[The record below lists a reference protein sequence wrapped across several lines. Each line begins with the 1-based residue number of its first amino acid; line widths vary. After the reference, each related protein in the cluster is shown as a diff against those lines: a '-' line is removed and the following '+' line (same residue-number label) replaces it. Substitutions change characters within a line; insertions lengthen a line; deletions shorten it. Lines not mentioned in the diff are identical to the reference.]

1 MDLIKFIGLALV
13 LLFVLI
19 NTFFLFRKNESFF
32 NLRDVI
38 KDHLGLFRNSKS
50 QYVIFYI
57 SPLFFAMGLSMIYEA
72 GETFY
77 TNLSVI
83 VSVLLSMLLAILSI
97 LTGKDY
103 SSIEDDNQR
112 KNIKNVTQETITAI
126 VFDSMLCIFL
136 LLYGL
141 VMIVVDGVT
150 FDAEVVKRIF
160 AGIAYYSF
168 AVMLLNLLLIVK
180 RMSRIIEFDFG
191 VQKESKK

>member
-19 NTFFLFRKNESFF
+19 NTLFLFRKNESFF

-57 SPLFFAMGLSMIYEA
+57 SPLFFAVGLTMIYEA

-112 KNIKNVTQETITAI
+112 KNIKRVTQETITAI

-141 VMIVVDGVT
+141 VMIVIDGVT

-160 AGIAYYSF
+160 AGIAYYNF

>member
-1 MDLIKFIGLALV
+1 MDLTKFIGLALV

-19 NTFFLFRKNESFF
+19 NTLFLFRKNESFF

-57 SPLFFAMGLSMIYEA
+57 SPLLFAVGLSMIYEA

-112 KNIKNVTQETITAI
+112 KNIKRVTQETITAI

-141 VMIVVDGVT
+141 VMIVIDGVT

>member
-19 NTFFLFRKNESFF
+19 NTLFLFRKNESFF

-38 KDHLGLFRNSKS
+38 NDHLGLFRNSKS

-57 SPLFFAMGLSMIYEA
+57 SPLFFAVGLSMIYEA

-112 KNIKNVTQETITAI
+112 KNIKRVTQETITAI

-141 VMIVVDGVT
+141 VMIVIDGVS

-191 VQKESKK
+191 VQKENKK

>member
-1 MDLIKFIGLALV
+1 MDLTKFIGLALV

-19 NTFFLFRKNESFF
+19 NTLFLFRKNESFF

-57 SPLFFAMGLSMIYEA
+57 SPLLFAVGLSMIYEA

-77 TNLSVI
+77 INLSVI

-112 KNIKNVTQETITAI
+112 KNIKRVTQETITAI

-141 VMIVVDGVT
+141 VMIVIDGVA

-191 VQKESKK
+191 VQKENKK

>member
-1 MDLIKFIGLALV
+1 MNWNKIIGITLV
-13 LLFVLI
+13 LMFVLI
-19 NTFFLFRKNESFF
+19 NTFLLFRKKNSFF
-32 NLRDVI
+32 NLWEVV
-38 KDHLGLFRNSKS
+38 KNHLGMFHNCKS

-57 SPLFFAMGLSMIYEA
+57 SPLLFAVGLAMVYEA
-72 GETFY
+72 GATFY

-103 SSIEDDNQR
+103 SGIKDNNR
-112 KNIKNVTQETITAI
+112 RENIKNVTQETITAI
-126 VFDSMLCIFL
+126 VFDSMLCVFL

-141 VMIVVDGVT
+141 VMIVIDGVQ
-150 FDAEVVKRIF
+150 FDAEVVKRIL

-180 RMSRIIEFDFG
+180 RMSRIIEFEFDD
-191 VQKESKK
+191 

>member
-13 LLFVLI
+13 FLFVLI
-19 NTFFLFRKNESFF
+19 NTLFLFRKNESFF
-32 NLRDVI
+32 NLQDVI

-57 SPLFFAMGLSMIYEA
+57 SPLFFAVGLSMIYEA

-112 KNIKNVTQETITAI
+112 KNIKRVTQETITAI

-141 VMIVVDGVT
+141 VMIVIDGVT

>member
-1 MDLIKFIGLALV
+1 MDLIKYIGLALV

-19 NTFFLFRKNESFF
+19 NTLFLFRKNESFF

-38 KDHLGLFRNSKS
+38 KDHLGLFHDCKS

-57 SPLFFAMGLSMIYEA
+57 SPLFFAVGLSMIYEA

-112 KNIKNVTQETITAI
+112 KNIKRITQETITAI

-141 VMIVVDGVT
+141 VMIVIDGVT

-191 VQKESKK
+191 VQKENKK